1 MPDRLAQALDRS
13 FAVIAALAE
22 GELPFGVL
30 RQRVGGLPA
39 PTFSRLLKA
48 LVASGHLTGSANGYR
63 LTPAA
68 LRHART
74 VMGALGPAEAMGEVL
89 AELAAA
95 TGESAAFYA
104 FRSGRVTLTATHVMP
119 DSATYAVPGIGVPEF
134 TRHGFAAACVLRA
147 DVAGQKR
154 AFAACPRRRET
165 SWTAFRDRLAE
176 GRRLGVVIECGDH
189 RSGILRVTAPVGALG
204 AIGVSS
210 PRCTRAHAKTLI
222 AAVLA
227 AAQTAAHRLGA
238 TS

>member
-1 MPDRLAQALDRS
+1 MIDRLAQALDRS

-48 LVASGHLTGSANGYR
+48 LVASGHLAASANGYR

-74 VMGALGPAEAMGEVL
+74 VMGALGPAEAVGEVL

-104 FRSGRVTLTATHVMP
+104 FRSGRVTLTATQVVP
-119 DSATYAVPGIGVPEF
+119 DSATYATPGVGVPEF
-134 TRHGFAAACVLRA
+134 TRHGFAAACVMRA

-165 SWTAFRDRLAE
+165 SWTAFRDRLGE
-176 GRRLGVVIECGDH
+176 GRRLGVIIECGDH
-189 RSGILRVTAPVGALG
+189 RPGILRVATPVGTVG

-210 PRCTRAHAKTLI
+210 PRCTRVHAKTLI
-222 AAVLA
+222 PAVI
-227 AAQTAAHRLGA
+227 TAAHAAARRLGVP
-238 TS
+238 S